1 MGFALCRALVFKERL
16 KAVRIT
22 QITSIKLYINISILK
37 LIDLP
42 KLSAKRLNALSESGI
57 TSLLDLLNFFPM
69 RYLDRTSVASIRH
82 LSGQGEEVTV
92 VGKIKKIQQKGYGNK
107 KRLEVILQDDTAALK
122 GVWFKGAHYMKKQF
136 SKGETV
142 AFFGKA
148 KRYGQYISIAHP
160 DYDKISDETDIEDLK
175 QIMPIYPSNKL
186 LSKTYITSKVIH
198 EWQKIIL
205 KHEKPLEFLPGK
217 IREGH
222 NLPERHKAYRMIH
235 FPKSASEYKKAFE
248 RFKFEELFLF
258 ELSVAKTKHEIIER
272 NRGHLFENLGNYTQ
286 RFFKEHLPFEL
297 TSGQKSA
304 LSDIKKDVRSG
315 KQMNRL
321 IQGDVGS
328 GKTVVAIGAMLMALD
343 NGYQAAFMAPTEILA
358 EQHFRTLSDFLEPL
372 DINIRLLV
380 GNQKESLRTDI
391 LTDIEGGGCNIV
403 VGTHAVIQDE
413 VSFNNLGL
421 AVVDEQHRFG
431 VKQRAEILTKG
442 SHPHVLVMSATP
454 IPRSLA
460 MTLYSDLDISIM
472 KELPGGRKPVKT
484 AVRPQKKHKD
494 IYNFM
499 EQQLEKGGQAYV
511 VYPLVEESEKMD
523 LKDATAGFGKLQKR
537 FSNYQV
543 GLLHGQMKSEEKDEV
558 MQRFIKNE
566 IQVLVS
572 TTVIEVG
579 VDVPNASIMIVE
591 HAERFG
597 LSQLHQLR
605 GRIGRGKRQSYCIL
619 IYGQKVSKEGQFRLR
634 KMSQTN
640 DGFEIAEAD
649 LQLRG
654 PGDFLG
660 TKQSGLPEF
669 RVADIVEDQWILEQ
683 AKSEAWKLADDD
695 PDLEKLKHQP
705 LKKVFLPY
713 YKEKSKFY
721 GLG

>member
-1 MGFALCRALVFKERL
+1 M
-16 KAVRIT
+16 
-22 QITSIKLYINISILK
+22 
-37 LIDLP
+37 DLP
-42 KLSAKRLNALSESGI
+42 NLSTKRLRALSESGI
-57 TSLLDLLNFFPM
+57 DSPSDLLNFFPR
-69 RYLDRTSVASIRH
+69 RYLDRTTVLPIRK
-82 LSGQGEEVTV
+82 LNGQGEEVTV
-92 VGKIKKIQQKGYGNK
+92 VGQVKKIQQKGYGNK
-107 KRLEVILQDDTAALK
+107 RRLEVIIQDDTAALK
-122 GVWFKGAHYMKKQF
+122 GVWFKGGHYIKKQF
-136 SKGETV
+136 SEGEDV

-148 KRYGQYISIAHP
+148 KKYGRYISMAHP
-160 DYDKISDETDIEDLK
+160 EYDKIGDSSDIQDLK
-175 QIMPIYPSNKL
+175 QIVPVYPSNKAL
-186 LSKTYITSKVIH
+186 AKRYITSKLIH
-198 EWQKIIL
+198 EWQRIIL
-205 KHEKPLEFLPGK
+205 KHEKPPEFIPDS
-217 IREGH
+217 IRKNQ

-235 FPKSASEYKKAFE
+235 FPESASEYKKGLK

-258 ELSVAKTKHEIIER
+258 ELSVAKTKNEIIEKQQ
-272 NRGHLFENLGNYTQ
+272 GPQFVDLGNYTK
-286 RFFKEHLPFEL
+286 RFFNKHLPFEL
-297 TSGQKSA
+297 TEGQKSA

-321 IQGDVGS
+321 LQGDVGS
-328 GKTVVAIGAMLMALD
+328 GKTIVALGAILMALD

-358 EQHFRTLSDFLEPL
+358 EQHFRTLSKFLDPL

-380 GNQKESLRTDI
+380 GNQKNSLRTDI
-391 LTDIEGGGCNIV
+391 LTDLEGGNCQIV
-403 VGTHAVIQDE
+403 VGTHAVIQE
-413 VSFNNLGL
+413 QVNFSNLGL
-421 AVVDEQHRFG
+421 AVIDEQHRFG

-460 MTLYSDLDISIM
+460 MTLYSDLDISIIKDM
-472 KELPGGRKPVKT
+472 PGGRKPVKT
-484 AVRPQKKHKD
+484 AVRPQKKHDD
-494 IYNFM
+494 IYDFV
-499 EQQLEKGGQAYV
+499 EQELDKGGQAYV

-523 LKDATAGFGKLQKR
+523 LKDATAGYEKLKR
-537 FSNYQV
+537 QFSNYSV
-543 GLLHGQMKSEEKDEV
+543 GLLHGRMASEEKDEV
-558 MQRFIKNE
+558 MRQFINNE

-634 KMSQTN
+634 KMAQTN

-649 LQLRG
+649 LELRG

-660 TKQSGLPEF
+660 TKQSGLPKF
-669 RVADIVEDQWILEQ
+669 KVADIIENQWILEQ
-683 AKSEAWKLADDD
+683 AKSEAWKIMSKD
-695 PDLEKLKHQP
+695 PDLEKKEHQE
-705 LKKVFLPY
+705 LNKVFIPY

-721 GLG
+721 GMG